1 METASLSSKQIL
13 LMSIT
18 AGICVANI
26 YYSQPILAEI
36 AKSLGTDVKSAGF
49 ISVLSQAGYGLGLLF
64 ITPLGDKFDRKKLI
78 LILQLSL
85 IAALLVMAFS
95 ANKWMIYG
103 AGLAIGTFAVAA
115 QVILPMAAS
124 LVSENRGKVVGIIF
138 TGILV
143 GILSARIFSG
153 YITEWLG
160 WRYVYG
166 VSSVMVLGS
175 AILMQA
181 DFPAVPPNFTGSYKS
196 LLSSV
201 LVQFRRFSVLRR
213 TAFIGALSFGTLSA
227 FWVALTFHLSEK
239 PFEFSA
245 DKIGLFG
252 FLAVGGTL
260 AAPLFGKLADKSDSP
275 RKSLLIAL
283 SFVFVSL
290 VAVTLFPASILA
302 LCFAVLFLD
311 MGIQAVQVT
320 NIAVIYT
327 LDAKANSR
335 INTVY
340 MTTYFVGGAVG
351 SALGIWAWERGGWM
365 LVMGLLFAFVSGAV
379 VLAMFQARPKVES
392 VTSEME

>member
-1 METASLSSKQIL
+1 MTSTLSFKQIVI
-13 LMSIT
+13 MSVT

-78 LILQLSL
+78 LVLQLLL

-143 GILSARIFSG
+143 GILGARIFSG
-153 YITEWLG
+153 YIAEWLG

-166 VSSVMVLGS
+166 ISSGLVLVS

-181 DFPAVPPNFTGSYKS
+181 DFPGVPANFTGSYGS

-201 LVQFRRFSVLRR
+201 LVQFKRFPMLRR

-227 FWVALTFHLSEK
+227 FWVALTFHLSGR

-260 AAPLFGKLADKSDSP
+260 AAPLFGKLADTSASP
-275 RKSLLIAL
+275 KKALLTAL
-283 SFVFVSL
+283 SFVLISL
-290 VAVTLFPASILA
+290 VAVAIFPYSVIA
-302 LCFAVLFLD
+302 LCFAVLLLD

-327 LDAKANSR
+327 LDASANSR

-340 MTTYFVGGAVG
+340 MTIYFIGGALG
-351 SALGIWAWERGGWM
+351 SAIGIWAWETGGWM
-365 LVMGLLFAFVSGAV
+365 LVTGQLFAFVSLAV
-379 VLAMFQARPKVES
+379 VLSFFQSRNQIEKGRS
-392 VTSEME
+392 TS

>member
-1 METASLSSKQIL
+1 
-13 LMSIT
+13 MSIT

-36 AKSLGTDVKSAGF
+36 AKSLGTDTKSAGF

-78 LILQLSL
+78 LTLQLLL

-95 ANKWMIYG
+95 ANTFMIYG
-103 AGLAIGTFAVAA
+103 AGLSIGIFAVAA

-124 LVSENRGKVVGIIF
+124 LVAENRGKVVGIIF

-153 YITEWLG
+153 FIAENLG

-166 VSSVMVLGS
+166 ISSGLVLIS

-181 DFPAVPPNFTGSYKS
+181 DFPSVPANFSGSYQS

-201 LVQFRRFSVLRR
+201 LIQFKRFSILRR
-213 TAFIGALSFGTLSA
+213 TSFIGALSFGTLSA
-227 FWVALTFHLSEK
+227 FWVALTFHLSDK
-239 PFEFSA
+239 PFEFGA

-260 AAPLFGKLADKSDSP
+260 AAPLFGKLSDKSSSP

-283 SFVFVSL
+283 SFVLVSL
-290 VAVTLFPASILA
+290 LAITVFPHSIIA

-320 NIAVIYT
+320 NIAIIYT
-327 LDAKANSR
+327 LDVKANSR

-340 MTTYFVGGAVG
+340 MTTYFVGGAAG
-351 SALGIWAWERGGWM
+351 SALGIWAWEHGGWM
-365 LVMGLLFAFVSGAV
+365 LVMAQLFVFVSLAV
-379 VLAMFQARPKVES
+379 VLAFFQTAKGSLVAE
-392 VTSEME
+392 